1 MNMDTSILPS
11 MMKSNG
17 EMIQLC
23 KKLLFVVTSN
33 EFVPFKIAVMEPSQ
47 LKLASGLRVTS
58 YFACVT
64 ERPLTKHRI
73 TEWQIT

>member
-1 MNMDTSILPS
+1 VNMDTTVLPS

-23 KKLLFVVTSN
+23 NKLLFVVNSD
-33 EFVPFKIAVMEPSQ
+33 EFVPYKIAVIEPSQ

-58 YFACVT
+58 YFACIT
-64 ERPLTKHRI
+64 ERPLTKH
-73 TEWQIT
+73 